1 MSGNNG
7 AWEGRL
13 RRRGPPPCLILEL
26 PDAILEL
33 ILSLLR
39 AWHLGQ
45 SAAVCKAFSEHKNAA
60 TEMRAAHL
68 DVSPQHVRQSYKRTL
83 TNSSF
88 CKSLLK
94 YLHLHEIVGAWH
106 SRDLDNCQG
115 ATDGNGVSRV
125 TLLENRPSGARL
137 ALVAGSN
144 GYLDFRH
151 QYRAPGKCAIA
162 TALSEEMDEELMDV
176 DYLSTANLPLPTQ
189 ASPMTPPYTLAEWLF
204 KGARHFGNWRFDIR
218 KDGVELICTE
228 DTSEDALPSL
238 LTADGALLKKGSAA
252 GGGVPIGDYVHFDS
266 DDDDD
271 DE

>member
-1 MSGNNG
+1 
-7 AWEGRL
+7 
-13 RRRGPPPCLILEL
+13 
-26 PDAILEL
+26 
-33 ILSLLR
+33 
-39 AWHLGQ
+39 
-45 SAAVCKAFSEHKNAA
+45 
-60 TEMRAAHL
+60 MRAAHL
-68 DVSPQHVRQSYKRTL
+68 GVSPQQVRQSYKRIL

-94 YLHLHEIVGAWH
+94 YLHLHETVGAWH
-106 SRDLDNCQG
+106 SRDLDNYQG
-115 ATDGNGVSRV
+115 ATDGNGQSRV

-151 QYRAPGKCAIA
+151 QYRAPWEVCYSDGSI
-162 TALSEEMDEELMDV
+162 EEMDEELMDV

-218 KDGVELICTE
+218 KDGVELICTDDE
-228 DTSEDALPSL
+228 ADHALPSL
-238 LTADGALLKKGSAA
+238 LTADGALLKEC
-252 GGGVPIGDYVHFDS
+252 VPIGDYVHFDS